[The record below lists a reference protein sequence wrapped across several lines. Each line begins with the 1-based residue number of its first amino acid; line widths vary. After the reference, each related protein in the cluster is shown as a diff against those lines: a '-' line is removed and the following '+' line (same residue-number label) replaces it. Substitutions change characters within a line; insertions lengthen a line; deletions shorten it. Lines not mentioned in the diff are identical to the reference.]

1 MDDNQARIIALE
13 ADVAQLQQALNHFYE
28 QQQLFENLLQY
39 APLFIFIRDRQG
51 RFLIVNQAYADMLGV
66 AVTEMYG
73 RTPYDLLPAKTANN
87 FLQQDA
93 DVIARDTCVVREF
106 TEEINGITRVF
117 LATKFPIYNVHGQLY
132 AVGGITTDLSNYR
145 QTEIALREQQALLQ
159 GFLDHA
165 PAVISFKDREG
176 RYVLV
181 NRRHREMLTG
191 STGADVIGR
200 TLHDFAPPQAA
211 AEMTGYDGAVLQ
223 TGQPVFYETDLTL
236 PEGLRT
242 FITVKFPILDAQ
254 ERINGIGAMS
264 VDITE
269 RKQAETALR
278 LFKTLVDSATDGIV
292 LLQPDGTIHHAN
304 ETARHL
310 LGVTPDEIIGKPGQ
324 QFARPEQLDH
334 IEQDIE
340 QALHSGGTW
349 QGELQIQRSDGS
361 FWYAQASVFALREA
375 DELRYVVVMFRDI
388 TERRWLEEQLG
399 LTRFALDNASDGVAF
414 LNQAGYHVYVNQAF
428 CRSLGYEAQELLN
441 MQVSDV
447 DPQLDPAQWPVIWE
461 AVRRERSGRFEG
473 RYYRK
478 DGSSYPVEI
487 SATFLEFQGHTY
499 ICAFTRD
506 ITERK
511 AYERQIEQLAFSD
524 PLTGLANRRWL
535 YEAGA
540 RTLAEAEAG
549 TVALIYLDLDRFKAF
564 NDNLGHDVGD
574 ALLVQVTA
582 RLRTGIGDQGLMAR
596 IGGDEF
602 AVLLCD
608 TTTSAAL
615 NVGRHLLELLHQ
627 PFEIQG
633 HRVHLSGSIG
643 IAIGPLPGQPFSTLI
658 THADIAMY
666 RAKRNNRGIEVYDPT
681 GGAPSAEQ
689 IQLEA
694 ELRQALL
701 NEGLVLHY
709 QPVMDVDAQSL
720 FAFEALV
727 RWPHP
732 RRGLLPPAAFL
743 PLAAEVGLSHE
754 LDDWVLRTAIRQA
767 AAWAERGFPRTV
779 TVNMGEA
786 VLQQIHFL
794 EYVQELLSANRVSP
808 ECLIIEVT
816 EQTALRDLALTTEV
830 LSRLRRIGVRIAL
843 DDFGTGYASLT
854 HLRELPVDILK
865 IERVFTSGIGRNPK
879 DEAVLRAVLA
889 LGEGLELAVIAEGVE
904 TEEQLR
910 WLRTAGCRHIQGFL
924 IGRPEPADQAMG
936 DG

>member
-1 MDDNQARIIALE
+1 MDDNQARIVALE
-13 ADVAQLQQALNHFYE
+13 ADIAQLQQALAHFYE
-28 QQQLFENLLQY
+28 QQQLFENLLRY
-39 APLFIFIRDRQG
+39 APSLIFIRDRQG
-51 RFLIVNQAYADMLGV
+51 RFLIANQAYADMLGV
-66 AVTEMYG
+66 PATAMYG
-73 RTPYDLLPAKTANN
+73 RTPYDILPADTARR

-93 DVIARDTCVVREF
+93 DVIAAETCVVREF
-106 TEEINGITRVF
+106 TEKIDGVERVL
-117 LATKFPIYNVHGQLY
+117 LATKFPIYDVHGRLY

-145 QTEIALREQQALLQ
+145 QAEIALREQQALLQ
-159 GFLDHA
+159 AFLDYA

-181 NRRHREMLTG
+181 NRRHREMLA
-191 STGADVIGR
+191 SGADTGVIGR
-200 TLHDFAPPQAA
+200 TLHDFVPAQAA
-211 AEMTGYDGAVLQ
+211 DAMTSYDAIVLH
-223 TGQPVFYETDLTL
+223 TGHPVLYETNLAR

-264 VDITE
+264 IDITE
-269 RKQAETALR
+269 RKQAETSLR

-292 LLQPDGTIHHAN
+292 LLQPDGTIYHAN
-304 ETARHL
+304 ETALRL
-310 LGVTPDEIIGKPGQ
+310 LGVTLDEIIGMPGQ
-324 QFARPEQLDH
+324 QFALPGQRGHVESA
-334 IEQDIE
+334 IE
-340 QALHSGGTW
+340 QALHAGGTW
-349 QGELQIQRSDGS
+349 QGELQIQRNDGS
-361 FWYAQASVFALREA
+361 FWFAQASAFALREA
-375 DELRYVVVMFRDI
+375 EQLRYVVMMFHDI

-414 LNQAGYHVYVNQAF
+414 LNQAGYHIYVNQAF
-428 CRSLGYEAQELLN
+428 CRSLGYEAQELQN
-441 MQVSDV
+441 MQVTDV
-447 DPQLDPAQWPVIWE
+447 DPQLDPARWRSIWE
-461 AVRRERSGRFEG
+461 TIRLDRTGRFEG
-473 RYYRK
+473 WHYRK
-478 DGSSYPVEI
+478 DCSCFPVEI
-487 SATFLEFQGHTY
+487 SAAFLEFQGHAY
-499 ICAFTRD
+499 ICTFTRD

-540 RTLAEAEAG
+540 RALAEAEAG
-549 TVALIYLDLDRFKAF
+549 TLALIYLDLDRFKAF

-582 RLRTGIGDQGLMAR
+582 RLRAGIGDQGLMAR

-602 AVLLCD
+602 AVLLCN
-608 TTTSAAL
+608 TITGAAL
-615 NVGRHLLELLHQ
+615 SVGKRLLELLHQ

-681 GGAPSAEQ
+681 GGAPSTEQ

-694 ELRQALL
+694 ELRQALQ

-709 QPVMDVDAQSL
+709 QPVMDIDAQTL

-732 RRGLLPPAAFL
+732 VRGLLPPVAFL

-754 LDDWVLRTAIRQA
+754 LDDWVLRTALRQA
-767 AAWAERGFPRTV
+767 ATWAEMGFPRTV
-779 TVNMGEA
+779 TVNLA
-786 VLQQIHFL
+786 DTALQQMHFL
-794 EYVQELLSANRVSP
+794 EYVQDLLAANHVSP

-830 LSRLRRIGVRIAL
+830 LSGLRRLGVRIAL

-865 IERVFTSGIGRNPK
+865 IERIFTSGIGHNPK

-889 LGEGLELAVIAEGVE
+889 LGEGLELAIVAEGVE
-904 TEEQLR
+904 TEAQLR
-910 WLRTAGCRHIQGFL
+910 WLRAAGCRHIQGFL
-924 IGRPEPADQAMG
+924 IGRPEPAAE
-936 DG
+936 